1 MGLRSSAK
9 MVWIPGGTFVMRS
22 EHHFPKDAPS
32 HKVMVDGFHMDI
44 HPVTNAE
51 FMTFAEETGYVT
63 LAELGPGT
71 GLQIA
76 DSTTPSWNDSRIFI
90 HECMTQGKVKPQT
103 WQPLPDANW
112 RHPLGRDSN
121 LRGLEDHPVVH
132 VAYADVHAY
141 ARWAGKDLPTEAQW
155 ECAAR
160 ASNQDKCLR
169 EAGLI
174 PNGTHVA
181 STSLGLFPG
190 ESTAESDYRPTS
202 PVHAYPP
209 NALGLFDM
217 IGNVWEWTKDFWS
230 PHHDRPRTNIIRR
243 NPKVTNAIESCLVF
257 SSAGQVPRRVL
268 KGGPD
273 LCNSHHI
280 PRYPASARRGRM
292 VDSPACDIGFRCV
305 RLEAPER

>member
-1 MGLRSSAK
+1 MDLRSSAK
-9 MVWIPGGTFVMRS
+9 MVWIPGGTFVMGS
-22 EHHFPKDAPS
+22 DHHFPEEAPS
-32 HKVMVDGFHMDI
+32 HKVVVDGFHMDI

-51 FMTFAEETGYVT
+51 FMNFVEETGYVT

-71 GLQIA
+71 GLQVA
-76 DSTTPSWNDSRIFI
+76 DSTTSSRSGSHIFI
-90 HECMTQGKVKPQT
+90 HECRTQGEVKPHT
-103 WQPLPDANW
+103 WHPLADANW
-112 RHPLGRDSN
+112 RHPLGRNSN

-160 ASNQDKCLR
+160 ASSQEQSPR

-174 PNGTHVA
+174 LNGTHLA
-181 STSLGLFPG
+181 STCQGSLPG
-190 ESTAESDYRPTS
+190 ENTAESVYPRTS

-217 IGNVWEWTKDFWS
+217 LSNVWEWTTDFWS

-243 NPKVTNAIESCLVF
+243 NPKVTNAIESCLAL

-268 KGGPD
+268 KGGPH
-273 LCNSHHI
+273 LCNSHHS
-280 PRYPASARRGRM
+280 PRYRAPARRARA
-292 VDSPACDIGFRCV
+292 VDNPACDIGFRCV
-305 RLEAPER
+305 LLEASER